1 MERKVMKTNQE
12 IISETLLKI
21 RFYKNQKD
29 YYNRQIEKYRS
40 LRHLNNK
47 NTKIMEKQLEKY
59 VEKGVLMG
67 DIPVVDCEQCLQP
80 VWENDLYDGL
90 CSTCSQNDL
99 SGFFE

>member
-1 MERKVMKTNQE
+1 MKTNQE

-47 NTKIMEKQLEKY
+47 NTKIMEKQLEEY
-59 VEKGVLMG
+59 IHKGVIMA
-67 DIPVVDCEQCLQP
+67 DINVQDCDQCLNPYWEDQLENGLCP
-80 VWENDLYDGL
+80 TCGENDLA
-90 CSTCSQNDL
+90 S
-99 SGFFE
+99 FFE